1 MARPLGV
8 ASASQEFDMK
18 STDHKP
24 DSIAAA
30 DKQRQEE
37 KARPQAKDEGTRGAT
52 AKQLASHPMGA
63 MAGAAAGAAAGA
75 VTGIAAGPV
84 GSLAGVVV
92 GGATGAVLGSQT
104 ASASGGQPVQP
115 GAADG
120 EAAAAAPSIQG
131 PQSAGAP
138 DEVEKKST
146 P

>member
-1 MARPLGV
+1 
-8 ASASQEFDMK
+8 MK

-30 DKQRQEE
+30 DKRTQEDTV
-37 KARPQAKDEGTRGAT
+37 RPQAKGNDTPST

-63 MAGAAAGAAAGA
+63 MAGAAAGAAAGV

-84 GSLAGVVV
+84 GSLAGAVV

-104 ASASGGQPVQP
+104 ASAQSGQPLQP
-115 GAADG
+115 GAADD
-120 EAAAAAPSIQG
+120 AAEAAAPSIQPPTVG
-131 PQSAGAP
+131 G
-138 DEVEKKST
+138 KKSV

>member
-1 MARPLGV
+1 
-8 ASASQEFDMK
+8 MK

-30 DKQRQEE
+30 DKRAQED
-37 KARPQAKDEGTRGAT
+37 KARPEAKSDTPST

-63 MAGAAAGAAAGA
+63 MAGAAAGAAAGV

-84 GSLAGVVV
+84 GSLAGAVV

-104 ASASGGQPVQP
+104 ASAQSGQPLPP

-120 EAAAAAPSIQG
+120 EAEAAAPSIQ
-131 PQSAGAP
+131 PPTARA
-138 DEVEKKST
+138 KKSA